1 MMPGPF
7 ELVIILAIVILIFG
21 GKRLKNLGS
30 DLGGAI
36 KGFKSSVKDA
46 ETEEEEEEE
55 EEDEEEE
62 KTIEVEGD
70 EIDDHEEAEIETSDD
85 TSEEDPEN
93 NSTREQ

>member
-1 MMPGPF
+1 MPGPF

-46 ETEEEEEEE
+46 ETEKEE
-55 EEDEEEE
+55 
-62 KTIEVEGD
+62 TIEVEAE

-85 TSEEDPEN
+85 TSKERSEK
-93 NSTREQ
+93 

>member
-1 MMPGPF
+1 MPGPF

-46 ETEEEEEEE
+46 ETEKEE
-55 EEDEEEE
+55 
-62 KTIEVEGD
+62 TIEVEAE
-70 EIDDHEEAEIETSDD
+70 EIDAHEEAEIETSDD
-85 TSEEDPEN
+85 TSEESSEK
-93 NSTREQ
+93 

>member
-7 ELVIILAIVILIFG
+7 ELIIILAIVILIFG

-55 EEDEEEE
+55 EEEEA
-62 KTIEVEGD
+62 IEVEVE

-85 TSEEDPEN
+85 TSEESSEK
-93 NSTREQ
+93 

>member
-7 ELVIILAIVILIFG
+7 ELVIILAIIILIFG

-55 EEDEEEE
+55 EEEE
-62 KTIEVEGD
+62 TIEVEVE
-70 EIDDHEEAEIETSDD
+70 EIDDHEEADIETSED
-85 TSEEDPEN
+85 TSEE
-93 NSTREQ
+93 NSEK

>member
-1 MMPGPF
+1 MPGPF

-46 ETEEEEEEE
+46 EEEEEVA
-55 EEDEEEE
+55 
-62 KTIEVEGD
+62 IEVE
-70 EIDDHEEAEIETSDD
+70 EIDDHDEAEIETSDD
-85 TSEEDPEN
+85 ISEENPEK
-93 NSTREQ
+93 

>member
-46 ETEEEEEEE
+46 ETKEEEEEEE
-55 EEDEEEE
+55 EEA
-62 KTIEVEGD
+62 IEVEVE
-70 EIDDHEEAEIETSDD
+70 EIDDHEEAEIKTSDD
-85 TSEEDPEN
+85 TSEESSEK
-93 NSTREQ
+93 

>member
-1 MMPGPF
+1 MPGPF

-46 ETEEEEEEE
+46 EAEEEEA
-55 EEDEEEE
+55 
-62 KTIEVEGD
+62 IEVE
-70 EIDDHEEAEIETSDD
+70 EIDDHEDAEIGTSYD
-85 TSEEDPEN
+85 TSEENPEN